1 MVPFLGRPIC
11 LRTSVTRTCVMQS
24 YCTGREVLRNRAV
37 QIHVYLLTYLR
48 TYLLTYLL
56 CVCVLRDCEQTI
68 TSKRRSSKTGL
79 ITSPNYPAGYS
90 KNLRCLYYLI
100 GQDNERVQLFFVDFE
115 VKGVLPRLHTPQHY
129 KAFVITPPPVSGH
142 YEI

>member
-1 MVPFLGRPIC
+1 MVPFLGCPIC
-11 LRTSVTRTCVMQS
+11 LRTSVTRTCVMCS
-24 YCTGREVLRNRAV
+24 YCIGRAVLRNRTL
-37 QIHVYLLTYLR
+37 QIHVYLLTYL
-48 TYLLTYLL
+48 LTV